1 MKVKTKSQN
10 MKLFDEAKQLRIAT
24 REAMR
29 RMVVNSLSCE
39 KKNNGASSYTVCTAH
54 NKAINSDS

>member
-10 MKLFDEAKQLRIAT
+10 MELFDEAKQLKMAT
-24 REAMR
+24 REAMH
-29 RMVVNSLSCE
+29 RMVLNSLSC
-39 KKNNGASSYTVCTAH
+39 KKKKNGASSYIVCTTH